1 MSNRTYGEYNMEVA
15 QYLIVKLGEMGQI
28 IIGAICVYAL
38 CHLIWHTIN
47 K

>member
-1 MSNRTYGEYNMEVA
+1 MEVA